1 MRQAHSRPNL
11 RASAHTGEPADYHHH
26 ANCGTQCDAAIAIAI
41 SVPTVKVVLAT
52 LLGASVALSFMPY
65 LNMRRT
71 LSAFV
76 KANTM
81 IATTNANMEGV
92 FLFSG
97 AYSRGDQ
104 IASEA

>member
-1 MRQAHSRPNL
+1 MRASRPIP
-11 RASAHTGEPADYHHH
+11 RASAHASEPADYHHH
-26 ANCGTQCDAAIAIAI
+26 SNCGTQCDAAIAIAI
-41 SVPTVKVVLAT
+41 SVPTVNVVLAT

-71 LSAFV
+71 LSTFV

-81 IATTNANMEGV
+81 IATTNANMEDV
-92 FLFSG
+92 FLFHG
-97 AYSRGDQ
+97 ACSRGDQ